1 MLGACGW
8 LRVST
13 AFPVKSE
20 FSCFVAVFFRSFSV
34 SFFLSFMYLFI
45 YFLFRLVF
53 VCCFLWTVSVDVK
66 HHVYLLT
73 Y

>member
-45 YFLFRLVF
+45 LFFFVWFLYVVVLKYERK
-53 VCCFLWTVSVDVK
+53 SDRNSRK
-66 HHVYLLT
+66 
-73 Y
+73 